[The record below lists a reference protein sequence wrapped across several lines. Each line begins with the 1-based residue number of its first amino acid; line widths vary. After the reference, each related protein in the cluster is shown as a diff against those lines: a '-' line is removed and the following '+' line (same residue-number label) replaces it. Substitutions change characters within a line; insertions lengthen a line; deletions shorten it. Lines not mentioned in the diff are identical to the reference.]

1 MMQLSIRFVTISI
14 LLPVCLVISI
24 STGMAVRELERDTA
38 VTASVLLRQVDH
50 VTSIARHTTTITARM
65 AGQPCQTI
73 LENLTQNG
81 ALTPYIRSTGLIRND
96 VLICS
101 SVTGA
106 RQQTTPA
113 VYGITLSVAPGTFKI
128 RAIEGTSSIP
138 GQTAII
144 YASGTINR
152 LTAFSVV
159 DAQYFT
165 DLMNSLDDTNHS
177 VLLLRFSDGPVISV
191 LDRDPP
197 HTRAFIGEFRSAYS
211 QAHLQVITPI
221 HALGHYVLRYM
232 MFLGPMSLL
241 LTLAALYLLQRWQKR
256 KMSLAEEIRKGMAA
270 GEFSVHYQPMCETA
284 TGKCTGAEALLRWK
298 RGDGSSMSPA
308 VFIRAAEEEG
318 VIISLTQHLFSLI
331 ADDFSQ
337 RKINAP
343 FHLGVNI
350 AAAHLGDSGFTADV
364 MQLRG
369 ALDTSFRL
377 VLEITERSLVED
389 TAVASKKLEIVRE
402 KGCRIAVDDFGT
414 GYCSLNLLQSLPV
427 DYLKIDKCFIDTLT
441 SAGAEAPVL
450 DTIISLSKRL
460 GLTTI
465 AEGVSTTHQRNWPL
479 ENQVPYVQGYLYG
492 RPMAVPE
499 FMAWYVANESNN
511 PVKKG

>member
-1 MMQLSIRFVTISI
+1 
-14 LLPVCLVISI
+14 
-24 STGMAVRELERDTA
+24 
-38 VTASVLLRQVDH
+38 
-50 VTSIARHTTTITARM
+50 
-65 AGQPCQTI
+65 
-73 LENLTQNG
+73 
-81 ALTPYIRSTGLIRND
+81 
-96 VLICS
+96 
-101 SVTGA
+101 
-106 RQQTTPA
+106 
-113 VYGITLSVAPGTFKI
+113 
-128 RAIEGTSSIP
+128 
-138 GQTAII
+138 
-144 YASGTINR
+144 
-152 LTAFSVV
+152 
-159 DAQYFT
+159 
-165 DLMNSLDDTNHS
+165 
-177 VLLLRFSDGPVISV
+177 
-191 LDRDPP
+191 
-197 HTRAFIGEFRSAYS
+197 
-211 QAHLQVITPI
+211 
-221 HALGHYVLRYM
+221 
-232 MFLGPMSLL
+232 
-241 LTLAALYLLQRWQKR
+241 
-256 KMSLAEEIRKGMAA
+256 KGMAA

-427 DYLKIDKCFIDTLT
+427 DYLKIDKCFIDT
-441 SAGAEAPVL
+441 
-450 DTIISLSKRL
+450 
-460 GLTTI
+460 
-465 AEGVSTTHQRNWPL
+465 
-479 ENQVPYVQGYLYG
+479 
-492 RPMAVPE
+492 
-499 FMAWYVANESNN
+499 
-511 PVKKG
+511 